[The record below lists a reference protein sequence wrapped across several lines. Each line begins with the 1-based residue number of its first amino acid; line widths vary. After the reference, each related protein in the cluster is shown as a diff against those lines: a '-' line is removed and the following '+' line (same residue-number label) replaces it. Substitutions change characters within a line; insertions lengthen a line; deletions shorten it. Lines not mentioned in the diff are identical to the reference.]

1 MHVYTTIIKHFQEY
15 CNGIFRNT
23 GINCF
28 WIINNSQQVIDTIQ
42 KFNTSSKAK
51 SMDSYDFSTLYT
63 SIPHDSLKHNL
74 GLLIDEAY
82 RVRGALWLTVNRSG
96 KCMWSRTKSGS
107 INIDARLLMAMI
119 EYLVDNIYVH
129 VGNRVFRQCI
139 GIPMGTD
146 CAPLLANLYLFYFE
160 YQYMKKLMKNNR
172 GKAKQFSH
180 TVRYIDDLLT
190 LNNPSFETEI
200 YNIYPSKLVLKKTT
214 ESCDM
219 LSYLDIRITILE
231 SRYVLAVYDKRD
243 NFHFGIV
250 NFPFMCQ
257 LDQRTVF
264 QLVRIGRIC
273 DNYED
278 YVSRNRLVTTRLIK
292 QGFRYSKLCRCFKKF
307 SRRHNNIF
315 NKYGKCLKQH
325 IVDGISRPLCV
336 LPGLTKYITVR
347 NS

>member
-1 MHVYTTIIKHFQEY
+1 
-15 CNGIFRNT
+15 
-23 GINCF
+23 
-28 WIINNSQQVIDTIQ
+28 
-42 KFNTSSKAK
+42 
-51 SMDSYDFSTLYT
+51 
-63 SIPHDSLKHNL
+63 
-74 GLLIDEAY
+74 
-82 RVRGALWLTVNRSG
+82 
-96 KCMWSRTKSGS
+96 
-107 INIDARLLMAMI
+107 
-119 EYLVDNIYVH
+119 
-129 VGNRVFRQCI
+129 
-139 GIPMGTD
+139 
-146 CAPLLANLYLFYFE
+146 
-160 YQYMKKLMKNNR
+160 MKNLMKNNR

-200 YNIYPSKLVLKKTT
+200 SNMYPIELVLKKTT

-219 LSYLDIRITILE
+219 LSYLDIRITILD
-231 SRYVLAVYDKRD
+231 SRYVLAVYD

-250 NFPFMCQ
+250 NFPFMCSNIPAGPAYGIYIS
-257 LDQRTVF
+257 

-278 YVSRNRLVTTRLIK
+278 FVSRNRLVTTRLIK
-292 QGFRYSKLCRCFKKF
+292 QGFRYSKLCHCFKKF

-325 IVDGISRPLCV
+325 IVDGICRPLCV